1 MRGNV
6 ILKIDLQV
14 GKSVNQLSH
23 HRRQQVPNHRSRACN
38 SDHPCWIKAMSVQL
52 FVTVAERPQRVP
64 ASFKVFSPGI
74 GQNEALGAAI
84 DQQHLKTLFKTSEG
98 AANGGSGNSEFF
110 CGTTQSAGLSG
121 SNEHHNVIGIILE
134 YQNAFPDARQ
144 ELREPLNQG
153 FKGTDTE
160 ESADHSLTNGLTC
173 RRLALCELVA
183 SSTIQ
188 IES

>member
-1 MRGNV
+1 VEVGTPSSFAAP
-6 ILKIDLQV
+6 LK
-14 GKSVNQLSH
+14 
-23 HRRQQVPNHRSRACN
+23 
-38 SDHPCWIKAMSVQL
+38 
-52 FVTVAERPQRVP
+52 VP
-64 ASFKVFSPGI
+64 A
-74 GQNEALGAAI
+74 
-84 DQQHLKTLFKTSEG
+84 
-98 AANGGSGNSEFF
+98 
-110 CGTTQSAGLSG
+110 
-121 SNEHHNVIGIILE
+121 
-134 YQNAFPDARQ
+134 DARQ